1 MKQLTFSWEEL
12 PANHSL
18 PQDSEKGLM
27 TFVVNSQLDFP
38 QLLNAIAPDGLC
50 GKMFL
55 ESCQA
60 VEDGTLLPSANR
72 WSNSGMACPGE
83 SWTLSTSESHKG
95 EDESLL
101 SDILETGD
109 IPPRFFLSRKACEG
123 ILRRADKRGKEL
135 PEILRHALTQ
145 VMARNT
151 E

>member
-1 MKQLTFSWEEL
+1 MKQLTFSWEER

-38 QLLNAIAPDGLC
+38 QVLNAIAPSGSC
-50 GKMFL
+50 GKMSL

-60 VEDGTLLPSANR
+60 GEDGTLLPSANR

-109 IPPRFFLSRKACEG
+109 IPPRFFLSQKACAG

>member
-1 MKQLTFSWEEL
+1 MQQLTFSWEER

-38 QLLNAIAPDGLC
+38 QLLNAIAPDGLS
-50 GKMFL
+50 GKMSL

-60 VEDGTLLPSANR
+60 GEDGTLLPSSNR

-95 EDESLL
+95 EGESLL

-135 PEILRHALTQ
+135 PDILSHALMR
-145 VMARNT
+145 VI
-151 E
+151 EI

>member
-1 MKQLTFSWEEL
+1 MQQLTFSWEER

-38 QLLNAIAPDGLC
+38 QLLNAIAPDGLS

-60 VEDGTLLPSANR
+60 GKDGTLLPSANR
-72 WSNSGMACPGE
+72 WSNSGMVCAGE
-83 SWTLSTSESHKG
+83 SWTLNTSESHKG
-95 EDESLL
+95 EEESLL

-135 PEILRHALTQ
+135 PEILRLALMR
-145 VMARNT
+145 VI
-151 E
+151 EI

>member
-1 MKQLTFSWEEL
+1 MKQLTFSWEER
-12 PANHSL
+12 PASHSL

-38 QLLNAIAPDGLC
+38 QLLNAIAPDGLS
-50 GKMFL
+50 GKMSL

-60 VEDGTLLPSANR
+60 GEDGTLLPSSNR

-135 PEILRHALTQ
+135 PEILRHALMR
-145 VMARNT
+145 VI
-151 E
+151 EI

>member
-1 MKQLTFSWEEL
+1 MKQLNFLWEEL

-38 QLLNAIAPDGLC
+38 QLLNAIAPDGLS

-60 VEDGTLLPSANR
+60 GEDGILLPSANR
-72 WSNSGMACPGE
+72 WSNSGMACAGE
-83 SWTLSTSESHKG
+83 SWTLNTSESHKG

-135 PEILRHALTQ
+135 PEILRQALMMVIET
-145 VMARNT
+145 
-151 E
+151 

>member
-1 MKQLTFSWEEL
+1 MKQLTFSWEER

-38 QLLNAIAPDGLC
+38 QLLNAIAPNGSS

-72 WSNSGMACPGE
+72 WSNSGMACLGE

-135 PEILRHALTQ
+135 PEILRQALMMVIET
-145 VMARNT
+145 
-151 E
+151 